1 VIGPFSRRSIGS
13 IGAAAALLALLLLLS
28 RTNIPTGT
36 ATPSD
41 LYIVDPNAAGIEVG
55 ATFTIPATQPAAGG
69 GVFAVQQAAL
79 PAPRLVIVDL
89 FATWCP
95 PCQQETPVLRSLA
108 ATYRDRGLQVIGIS
122 VGELSSTVAAYAER
136 YQLGYLL
143 LVDVNSELFRAAGAG
158 GIPTKLI
165 LDGSGRVLRVV
176 TGPLTREAAVTLV
189 EELLPIR

>member
-13 IGAAAALLALLLLLS
+13 IGAAAALLAILLLLS

-41 LYIVDPNAAGIEVG
+41 LYIVDPNAAGIEIG

-69 GVFAVQQAAL
+69 GVFADQQAAL

-165 LDGSGRVLRVV
+165 LDGSGQVLRVV
-176 TGPLTREAAVTLV
+176 TGPLTREAAVALV

>member
-1 VIGPFSRRSIGS
+1 M
-13 IGAAAALLALLLLLS
+13 AALLALLLLLS
-28 RTNIPTGT
+28 RTNIPTG
-36 ATPSD
+36 ATPPSD

-55 ATFTIPATQPAAGG
+55 ATFTVPAEQPVAGG
-69 GVFAVQQAAL
+69 GVFADAQAAL

-143 LVDVNSELFRAAGAG
+143 LADVNSELFRSAGAG

-165 LDGSGRVLRVV
+165 LDANGRVLRVV
-176 TGPLTREAAVTLV
+176 TGPLTREAAVALV
-189 EELLPIR
+189 EELLPTR

>member
-1 VIGPFSRRSIGS
+1 MIGPFSRRSIS
-13 IGAAAALLALLLLLS
+13 TIGLAATLLALLLLLS
-28 RTNIPTGT
+28 RTDIPTGI
-36 ATPSD
+36 ATSDD
-41 LYIVDPNAAGIEVG
+41 LYIVNPNASGIELG
-55 ATFTIPATQPAAGG
+55 APFSIPADQPVAGG
-69 GVFAVQQAAL
+69 GLFAEAQAAL

-108 ATYRDRGLQVIGIS
+108 AMYRDRGLQVIGVS
-122 VGELSSTVAAYAER
+122 VGELSSTVAEYAER

-143 LVDVNSELFRAAGAG
+143 LVDVNSELFRVAGAA

-165 LDGSGRVLRVV
+165 LDAEGRIVRVI
-176 TGPLTREAAVTLV
+176 TGPLTRESAAALV

>member
-1 VIGPFSRRSIGS
+1 V
-13 IGAAAALLALLLLLS
+13 AAVLLALLLLLS
-28 RTNIPTGT
+28 RTNVPSAAT
-36 ATPSD
+36 TPSD

-55 ATFTIPATQPAAGG
+55 ATFTIPAEQPVAGG
-69 GVFAVQQAAL
+69 GVFADQQAAL

-143 LVDVNSELFRAAGAG
+143 LVDVNSELFRVAGAG

-176 TGPLTREAAVTLV
+176 TGPLTREAAVSLV

>member
-1 VIGPFSRRSIGS
+1 M
-13 IGAAAALLALLLLLS
+13 AAVLLALLLLLS
-28 RTNIPTGT
+28 RTNIPTGAT
-36 ATPSD
+36 TPSD

-55 ATFTIPATQPAAGG
+55 ATFRIPAEQPVAGG
-69 GVFAVQQAAL
+69 GVFADAQAAL

-108 ATYRDRGLQVIGIS
+108 TTYRDRGLQVIGIS

-165 LDGSGRVLRVV
+165 LDADGRVLHVI
-176 TGPLTREAAVTLV
+176 TGPITREAAAALV
-189 EELLPIR
+189 EELLPTR

>member
-1 VIGPFSRRSIGS
+1 V
-13 IGAAAALLALLLLLS
+13 AALLALFLLLS
-28 RTNIPTGT
+28 RTNITPGT

-41 LYIVDPNAAGIEVG
+41 LYIVDPNATGIEVG
-55 ATFTIPATQPAAGG
+55 ATFAIPAAQPVAGG
-69 GVFAVQQAAL
+69 GVFADAQAAL
-79 PAPRLVIVDL
+79 PAPRLVIIDL

-108 ATYRDRGLQVIGIS
+108 EAYRDRGLQVIGIS
-122 VGELSSTVAAYAER
+122 VGELPSTVTTYAER

-165 LDGSGRVLRVV
+165 LDANGRVLRVV
-176 TGPLTREAAVTLV
+176 TGPLTNEAATALV
-189 EELLPIR
+189 EELLPTR

>member
-1 VIGPFSRRSIGS
+1 M
-13 IGAAAALLALLLLLS
+13 AAVLLALLLLLS
-28 RTNIPTGT
+28 RTNVPSGAT
-36 ATPSD
+36 TPSD

-55 ATFTIPATQPAAGG
+55 ATFTIPAEQPVAGG
-69 GVFAVQQAAL
+69 GVFADAQAAL

-108 ATYRDRGLQVIGIS
+108 ATYGDRGLQVIGIS
-122 VGELSSTVAAYAER
+122 VGELSATVAAHAER

-165 LDGSGRVLRVV
+165 LDADGRVLRVI
-176 TGPLTREAAVTLV
+176 TGPLTREAAAALV
-189 EELLPIR
+189 EELLPTR

>member
-1 VIGPFSRRSIGS
+1 MIGPFSRRSIRS

-69 GVFAVQQAAL
+69 GVFADQQAAL

-165 LDGSGRVLRVV
+165 LDGSGQVLRVV
-176 TGPLTREAAVTLV
+176 TGPLTREAAVALV

>member
-1 VIGPFSRRSIGS
+1 VIGPFSRRSIGA
-13 IGAAAALLALLLLLS
+13 IGVAAVLLALLLLLS

-55 ATFTIPATQPAAGG
+55 ATFTIPVEQPVAGG
-69 GVFAVQQAAL
+69 GVFADEQPAL

-158 GIPTKLI
+158 GIPTKLV
-165 LDGSGRVLRVV
+165 LDADGRVLRVI
-176 TGPLTREAAVTLV
+176 TGPLTREAAAALV

>member
-1 VIGPFSRRSIGS
+1 VIGPFSRRSIGA
-13 IGAAAALLALLLLLS
+13 IGVAAALLALLLLLS
-28 RTNIPTGT
+28 RTNITPGT

-41 LYIVDPNAAGIEVG
+41 LYIVDPNATGIEVG
-55 ATFTIPATQPAAGG
+55 ATFTIPAAQSVAGG
-69 GVFAVQQAAL
+69 GVFADAQAAL

-108 ATYRDRGLQVIGIS
+108 AAYRDRGLQVIGIS
-122 VGELSSTVAAYAER
+122 VGELPSTVAAYAER
-136 YQLGYLL
+136 YELGYLL

-165 LDGSGRVLRVV
+165 LDADGRVLRVV
-176 TGPLTREAAVTLV
+176 TGPLTSEAATALV
-189 EELLPIR
+189 EELLPTR